1 MFNRDKLSKFVNEAD
16 RFFNYIANRKPAH
29 IAMTIYLIEDD
40 DIYAEFIKRSL
51 ARNNVYKMVVFTSAE
66 DCLTALK
73 SGPPPDAFI
82 TDYRLPGITGID
94 LYDDVKKKL
103 KPDQK
108 FIMMSALDDGN
119 LVLSFIKKGVRDYVI
134 KDDTIIDS
142 LKSILEGKEDE
153 YYLYN

>member
-1 MFNRDKLSKFVNEAD
+1 
-16 RFFNYIANRKPAH
+16 
-29 IAMTIYLIEDD
+29 MTIFLIEDD

-51 ARNNVYKMVVFTSAE
+51 MQDNAYKMVMFPSAE
-66 DCLTALK
+66 DCLSALK
-73 SGPPPDAFI
+73 SGQLPDAFI
-82 TDYRLPGITGID
+82 TDYRLPGKSGID
-94 LYDDVKKKL
+94 MYDDVKKNL
-103 KPDQK
+103 KADQK
-108 FIMMSALDDGN
+108 FIMMSAIDDGN